1 MIAKNMRFARS
12 TRERSSTLARVKLR
26 KTFKNSTSVDPTKI
40 VSSLAI
46 SEQFAKKKEERKSVL
61 LLNNAGQ
68 CVLRGNYVDLTTSV
82 KLPNIVSQAKCAK
95 PRKSAEFL
103 LQADL
108 PLVNPRH
115 RNLTN
120 VGGARTA
127 NFWEARTPCARRRQV

>member
-1 MIAKNMRFARS
+1 MRLARS
-12 TRERSSTLARVKLR
+12 TRERSSTPARVKLS
-26 KTFKNSTSVDPTKI
+26 KTMKNSTSVDLTKI

-82 KLPNIVSQAKCAK
+82 KLPNTVSQAKSAK
-95 PRKSAEFL
+95 LRKSVEFL
-103 LQADL
+103 LQVDL
-108 PLVNPRH
+108 PLVNRRH

-127 NFWEARTPCARRRQV
+127 NFWEARTPCARRRMV

>member
-1 MIAKNMRFARS
+1 MRFARS
-12 TRERSSTLARVKLR
+12 TRGRNSTPARVKLR
-26 KTFKNSTSVDPTKI
+26 KTTKNSMSVDPTKI

-61 LLNNAGQ
+61 LLNNAWQ
-68 CVLRGNYVDLTTSV
+68 SVPRGNYVDLTTSV

-95 PRKSAEFL
+95 LMKSAEFL
-103 LQADL
+103 LQAGF
-108 PLVNPRH
+108 PLVNPRQ
-115 RNLTN
+115 RNPTN

>member
-12 TRERSSTLARVKLR
+12 TRERSSTPARVKLR
-26 KTFKNSTSVDPTKI
+26 KTTKNSMSVDPTKI

-61 LLNNAGQ
+61 LPNNAWQ
-68 CVLRGNYVDLTTSV
+68 SVLKGNYVDLTTSV
-82 KLPNIVSQAKCAK
+82 KLPNTVSQAKCAK

-108 PLVNPRH
+108 PLVNRHH

-127 NFWEARTPCARRRQV
+127 NFWEARTPCARRRMV